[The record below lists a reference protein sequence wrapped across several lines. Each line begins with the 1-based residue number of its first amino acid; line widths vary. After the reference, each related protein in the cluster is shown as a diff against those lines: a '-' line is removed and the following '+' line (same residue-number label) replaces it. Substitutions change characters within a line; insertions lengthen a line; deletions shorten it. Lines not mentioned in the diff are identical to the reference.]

1 MERKETIEL
10 LKAVTTYYPNFKVED
25 PRATLDAWHNVL
37 QDFEFESI
45 QANLMAFVKISRF
58 APSVA
63 DLVRVQSIKERIV
76 PNYEETKQMIRKWDA
91 DKANTAEKEVVE
103 QHLAEL
109 RKILG
114 IDRG

>member
-10 LKAVTTYYPNFKVED
+10 LKAVTTYYPNFKMDD
-25 PRATLDAWHNVL
+25 PKATLDAWHNIL
-37 QDFEFESI
+37 QEFEFESI

-63 DLVRVQSIKERIV
+63 DLVHVQSIKERIV
-76 PNYEETKQMIRKWDA
+76 PDYEETKQMIRKWDEE
-91 DKANTAEKEVVE
+91 KANKAGKEVVE
-103 QHLAEL
+103 QHLAEI

-114 IDRG
+114 INRG